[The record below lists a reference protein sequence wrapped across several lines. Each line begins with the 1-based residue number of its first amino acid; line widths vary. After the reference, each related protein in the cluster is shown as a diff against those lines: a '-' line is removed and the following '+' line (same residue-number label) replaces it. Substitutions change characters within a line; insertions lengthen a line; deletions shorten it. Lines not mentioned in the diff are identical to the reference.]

1 MPYLTIA
8 VLYVTL
14 PPSFASPQLT
24 GNDRRIAWIA
34 DPLNHWLGRRGV
46 IFLAAIFS
54 LVAPFGS
61 ALVQTWPQMI
71 ICRVLLGTGMGLKEV
86 TVPVFSA
93 ETAPTSI
100 RGGLTMTWQL
110 WTAFGI
116 FCGVCANLILA
127 KTGAIAW
134 RLQMGS
140 AFIPAVPLLLG
151 IWFCPESPRWLMT
164 KKKHKQAYNSL
175 LRLRN
180 TPLQAARDLY
190 YIHASLIQED
200 ILLEEA
206 GFSKNAGMITR
217 FIELWT
223 IPRNRRAAQAS
234 AVVMTAQQMC
244 GSKFILY
251 ESHANGLTLT
261 FSRQSTSFL
270 STPAVS
276 SLRQEPAISALCLL
290 LLALEPS
297 TSYSPGQLCGQ
308 SIHLVDELYY
318 SSPFPTCVGRC
329 LLLGS
334 VSGFHLR
341 IKLTLDC
348 SPSSS
353 TFSASSTPQ
362 AKDLYLLLTLQR
374 CFRYLIVRLVCLGPW
389 RPTTGGVQHWELL
402 SLSCSRR

>member
-14 PPSFASPQLT
+14 PPSFASSLLT
-24 GNDRRIAWIA
+24 RDYHRIAWIA
-34 DPLNHWLGRRGV
+34 DPLNRKLGRRGV

-54 LVAPFGS
+54 LIAPFGS

-71 ICRVLLGTGMGLKEV
+71 ICRVLLGIGMGLKEV

-127 KTGAIAW
+127 QTGPIAW

-164 KKKHKQAYNSL
+164 KKKHKQAYKSL

-180 TPLQAARDLY
+180 TPFQAARDLY
-190 YIHASLIQED
+190 FIHASLVQED

-206 GFSKNAGMITR
+206 GFSKNAGPITR

-234 AVVMTAQQMC
+234 GVVMTAQQMC
-244 GSKFILY
+244 GSKLILY
-251 ESHANGLTLT
+251 KSHANGLILILCQ
-261 FSRQSTSFL
+261 QSTSFL
-270 STPAVS
+270 STPVVS
-276 SLRQEPAISALCLL
+276 SLRQELAISALCLL

-297 TSYSPGQLCGQ
+297 TSSSPGQLCGR
-308 SIHLVDELYY
+308 SIHLVDELYC
-318 SSPFPTCVGRC
+318 SSRSPTCVGRC
-329 LLLGS
+329 SLLGS
-334 VSGFHLR
+334 ASGSHR
-341 IKLTLDC
+341 KIKPTLDY
-348 SPSSS
+348 SPSSF
-353 TFSASSTPQ
+353 TFSAYSTLQ
-362 AKDLYLLLTLQR
+362 AKDLWLLLTLQR
-374 CFRYLIVRLVCLGPW
+374 CFRCLIVRLVCLGRW

-402 SLSCSRR
+402 SLSSSRR